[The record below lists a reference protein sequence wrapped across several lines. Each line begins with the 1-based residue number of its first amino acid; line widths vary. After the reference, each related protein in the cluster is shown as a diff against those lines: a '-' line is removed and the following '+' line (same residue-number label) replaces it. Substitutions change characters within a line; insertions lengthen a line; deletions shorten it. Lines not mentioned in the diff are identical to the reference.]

1 MVSSRG
7 VEPLVLSFRA
17 LMPLPLLG
25 HPSVSRSR
33 ECVCWFDRVRCAGW
47 AQVFKFLE
55 ALEASEDVDVVFHD
69 AA

>member
-1 MVSSRG
+1 MIELRG
-7 VEPLVLSFRA
+7 VEALVLSSRA

-25 HPSVSRSR
+25 QPSVARSHQ
-33 ECVCWFDRVRCAGW
+33 CVCLFDRVRCAGW